1 MKKIATIV
9 MAALV
14 AVSSLSAQTQK
25 EVIKEAKQMDRYTEQ
40 LLNEKATKAARKAA
54 KQFKKEKWV
63 VAPGHLPIEKQLDRS
78 YKMQLEPANDG
89 TQKWIGADAQSV
101 GENYDAAK
109 FQAMELVKIN
119 IAGQIQSEISALVE
133 TTVGN
138 SQLPKE
144 QAASITETVAASKN
158 AIAAKLGRV
167 IPVVECYREI
177 AHKGKEVRVL
187 AYYDKSS
194 AMESAKQT
202 IREELEKKGD
212 KLHEQLDKLLGF

>member
-1 MKKIATIV
+1 M
-9 MAALV
+9 L
-14 AVSSLSAQTQK
+14 
-25 EVIKEAKQMDRYTEQ
+25 
-40 LLNEKATKAARKAA
+40 
-54 KQFKKEKWV
+54 
-63 VAPGHLPIEKQLDRS
+63 
-78 YKMQLEPANDG
+78 LEPANDG
-89 TQKWIGADAQSV
+89 TLKWIGADAQSV

-202 IREELEKKGD
+202 VREELEKKGD

>member
-1 MKKIATIV
+1 M
-9 MAALV
+9 
-14 AVSSLSAQTQK
+14 
-25 EVIKEAKQMDRYTEQ
+25 
-40 LLNEKATKAARKAA
+40 
-54 KQFKKEKWV
+54 
-63 VAPGHLPIEKQLDRS
+63 
-78 YKMQLEPANDG
+78 
-89 TQKWIGADAQSV
+89 
-101 GENYDAAK
+101 
-109 FQAMELVKIN
+109 
-119 IAGQIQSEISALVE
+119 VE

-202 IREELEKKGD
+202 VREELEKKGD